1 MKTMRVP
8 ATSANLG
15 PGFDCMGLALNCY
28 NYVEYEFIDSGLII
42 ELSEKDKAIIPSDEN
57 NLIFKVFERTL
68 KKMGITVPGLH
79 IVQRNNIPVVR
90 GLGSSAACVVAGVE
104 LAGDYCNGKLSL
116 DDKIE
121 LCAIEDGHP
130 DNVLP
135 ALLGG
140 ITIGAMDETTVKHT
154 RVSAPKNMR
163 LVAFIPPFELSTLK
177 ARQVLP
183 QSVSLKD
190 AVFNLSHAAL
200 LASALITGELS
211 LLSFAMKDKLHEQY
225 RRPLVPGYSDI
236 EKLAEEHGAL
246 TSYLSG
252 AGPTIIAIWDNE
264 ISDFNNIA
272 ASAAKLGWEAAD
284 LTIDEEGV
292 KVLEQDWGTL

>member
-1 MKTMRVP
+1 MKTIRVP

-15 PGFDCMGLALNCY
+15 PGFDCMGLALKCY

-42 ELSEKDKAIIPSDEN
+42 ELSEKDQAIIPADEN
-57 NLIFKVFERTL
+57 NLIYKVFERTL
-68 KKMGITVPGLH
+68 TEMGIAVPGLH

-104 LAGDYCNGKLSL
+104 LAGDYCDGKLSL
-116 DDKIE
+116 NDKIE

-140 ITIGAMDETTVKHT
+140 ITIGAMDENTVKYT

-163 LVAFIPPFELSTLK
+163 LVVFIPPFELSTVK

-183 QSVSLKD
+183 QCVSLKD

-225 RRPLVPGYSDI
+225 RIPLVTGYSDI

-252 AGPTIIAIWDNE
+252 AGPTIIAIWDNKVNDYNG
-264 ISDFNNIA
+264 ITT
-272 ASAAKLGWEAAD
+272 SAKQFGWEAID
-284 LTIDEEGV
+284 LSIDDEGV
-292 KVLEQDWGTL
+292 KIL